1 MSRGGAYGDYKSY
14 TVTKS
19 GQQRI
24 FGPWPS
30 ESQARADK
38 ARQIDK
44 GRTVE
49 IVEADEA
56 PDPDEVFSDE

>member
-1 MSRGGAYGDYKSY
+1 MTRGGAFEDYKSY
-14 TVTKS
+14 TVRKN
-19 GQQRI
+19 GEQRI
-24 FGPWPS
+24 YGPWTS

-44 GRTVE
+44 DRTVE